1 MVGFG
6 DGTDQSLGQWLWLE
20 FRSVGDG
27 LHDRSVAG
35 SVMVGGWIEVWW
47 WVSVAEIGVWWWVT
61 VMAQI
66 RVWWWVSF
74 TNQSLVMGFVLKLE
88 RNGGWT
94 RSVFFFFRLD
104 LGGVVCSDGFGGGF
118 RS

>member
-1 MVGFG
+1 M
-6 DGTDQSLGQWLWLE
+6 E

-27 LHDRSVAG
+27 LHDRSVARL
-35 SVMVGGWIEVWW
+35 VMVGSWIEVWW

-61 VMAQI
+61 VIAQI

-88 RNGGWT
+88 RNGG
-94 RSVFFFFRLD
+94 
-104 LGGVVCSDGFGGGF
+104 
-118 RS
+118 

>member
-6 DGTDQSLGQWLWLE
+6 DGTDRSLGQWLWLE

-47 WVSVAEIGVWWWVT
+47 WVSVAEIGWGSLLRW
-61 VMAQI
+61 
-66 RVWWWVSF
+66 VWWWVSF
-74 TNQSLVMGFVLKLE
+74 IDRSLVVGFVLRSE
-88 RNGGWT
+88 RNGGRT
-94 RSVFFFFRLD
+94 S
-104 LGGVVCSDGFGGGF
+104 
-118 RS
+118 